1 MAMKRTD
8 RVKWGELKIGLLV
21 AFGLGFLLWASFSG
35 SGTSIFRSKR
45 ELRTMLNTANGL
57 IAGAPV
63 RVSGMEVGK
72 VAEIRLVGQS
82 SSEQVLVTLL
92 IEDRA
97 WFNVKSDSKA
107 TLGTIGMLG
116 DKYIEVSPGSTELP
130 QLNSGDFIEGRVAG
144 DLLGLIDRAPEM
156 VGNLEHLARALG
168 DLATKLEGTEGTI
181 GKLIHSDSLYEAL
194 VKASNQAASLV
205 SRLDERLPDVVDRAG
220 AAVDEFSAVARSV
233 QDTAGTLGLLLKDDA
248 VYDRLRSLTLRLD
261 SLMMG
266 LQAGQGTAGAL
277 LKDEAVYADLHKTIL
292 DVQFLLKDIRENPK
306 KYVTFKVF

>member
-1 MAMKRTD
+1 MKRTD

-35 SGTSIFRSKR
+35 SGTSIFRGKR
-45 ELRTMLNTANGL
+45 ELRTMLSTANGL

-63 RVSGMEVGK
+63 RVSGLEVGK
-72 VAEIRLVGQS
+72 VGAIRMIGKS

-92 IEDRA
+92 IEERA

-116 DKYIEVSPGSTELP
+116 DKYLEVSPGSPELP
-130 QLNSGDFIEGRVAG
+130 ELTPGDFIEGRVAG
-144 DLLGLIDRAPEM
+144 DLLGLIDRAPDM

-168 DLATKLEGTEGTI
+168 DLAHKLEGTEGTI
-181 GKLIHSDSLYEAL
+181 GKLIHSDSLYQAL
-194 VKASNQAASLV
+194 TRASNQAASLV
-205 SRLDERLPDVVDRAG
+205 SRLNERVPNLVDRAG
-220 AAVDEFSAVARSV
+220 TAVDEFSGVARSV
-233 QDTAGTLGLLLKDDA
+233 QDTTGTLGLLLKDDS
-248 VYDRLRSLTLRLD
+248 VYDQLRSLTLRLD
-261 SLMMG
+261 SLLAG
-266 LQAGQGTAGAL
+266 LQSGQGTAGAF
-277 LKDEAVYADLHKTIL
+277 LKDEAVYSDLHKTIL

>member
-1 MAMKRTD
+1 MKRTD

-21 AFGLGFLLWASFSG
+21 AFGLAFLLWASFSG
-35 SGTSIFRSKR
+35 SGTSIFRGKR
-45 ELRTMLNTANGL
+45 ELRTMLSTANGL

-72 VAEIRLVGQS
+72 VGEIRMIGKS
-82 SSEQVLVTLL
+82 SSEQVIVTLL
-92 IEDRA
+92 IEERA

-116 DKYIEVSPGSTELP
+116 DKYLEVSPGSPELP
-130 QLNSGDFIEGRVAG
+130 ELTPGDFIEGRVAG

-168 DLATKLEGTEGTI
+168 DLARKLEGTEGTI
-181 GKLIHSDSLYEAL
+181 GKLIHSDSLYLAL
-194 VKASNQAASLV
+194 TRASNQAASLV
-205 SRLDERLPDVVDRAG
+205 SRLDERVPGLVDRAST
-220 AAVDEFSAVARSV
+220 AVDEFSGVARSV
-233 QDTAGTLGLLLKDDA
+233 QDTSGTLGLLLKDDA
-248 VYDRLRSLTLRLD
+248 VYDRLRTLTSRLD
-261 SLMMG
+261 SLASG

-277 LKDEAVYADLHKTIL
+277 LKDEAVYSDLHKTIL